1 MKIFQSIAS
10 IILFL
15 CMLSFISCGNEPP
28 VISSVMYNILI
39 YQSGSLNIPND
50 SMFLSVYCILDDPN
64 GLDDIT
70 QVKITHT
77 ETEYSWIIPKD
88 TILNSKVV
96 WNDKSYYGYSFLEF
110 DNSRSILTGEYII
123 EATDSVGNT
132 ADQTFFVEIE
142 GQVPNETYKIPEIN
156 YKLNYSAKNREIKI
170 TGDKYN
176 SCEIKLLNNTK
187 AFNGGREIYFWK
199 RHHIG

>member
-1 MKIFQSIAS
+1 
-10 IILFL
+10 
-15 CMLSFISCGNEPP
+15 MLSFISCGNEPP

-96 WNDKSYYGYSFLEF
+96 SGMINH
-110 DNSRSILTGEYII
+110 IT
-123 EATDSVGNT
+123 ATH
-132 ADQTFFVEIE
+132 F
-142 GQVPNETYKIPEIN
+142 
-156 YKLNYSAKNREIKI
+156 
-170 TGDKYN
+170 
-176 SCEIKLLNNTK
+176 
-187 AFNGGREIYFWK
+187 
-199 RHHIG
+199 